1 MPDPAF
7 QVIASTTVAP
17 RPGADAYAVPG
28 AELPN
33 CALLGPIVDRQLAVC
48 RRNGTSLVVLSIG
61 FDGFES
67 VAQRHGLGVES
78 HVLHAAWNRLRNHL
92 RGTDVAVR
100 VDQREFGAVLLNA
113 GGLAA
118 AIVDAR
124 LSDTLSRPYGIGA
137 HEIVVSACIGVAIY
151 PFAGSTGD
159 ALVAAAAQNA
169 MAMR

>member
-1 MPDPAF
+1 VLA
-7 QVIASTTVAP
+7 
-17 RPGADAYAVPG
+17 

-33 CALLGPIVDRQLAVC
+33 RALLGPIVDRQLALC

-67 VAQRHGLGVES
+67 VAERHGPGVEAQ
-78 HVLHAAWNRLRNHL
+78 VLHAAWNRFKNHL
-92 RGTDVAVR
+92 RGSDVAVR
-100 VDQREFGAVLLNA
+100 AGQREFGAVLLDA

-124 LSDTLSRPYGIGA
+124 LTDALSRSYGIGA
-137 HEIVVSACIGVAIY
+137 HEIVISACIGVAIY
-151 PFAGSTGD
+151 PFAGCTGD

-169 MAMR
+169 IAMR

>member
-1 MPDPAF
+1 MPDHAF
-7 QVIASTTVAP
+7 QVSASTVAP
-17 RPGADAYAVPG
+17 RVGAEASAVPT
-28 AELPN
+28 AALPN
-33 CALLGPIVDRQLAVC
+33 RALLGPIVDRQLAAC

-67 VAQRHGLGVES
+67 AAQRYGSAVETQ
-78 HVLHAAWNRLRNHL
+78 VLHAAWNRLTNHL
-92 RGTDVAVR
+92 RGSDLAVR
-100 VDQREFGAVLLNA
+100 VGHREFGAVLINA

-137 HEIVVSACIGVAIY
+137 HEIVISTCIGVAIY
-151 PFAGSTGD
+151 PFAGITGD

-169 MAMR
+169 IAMR